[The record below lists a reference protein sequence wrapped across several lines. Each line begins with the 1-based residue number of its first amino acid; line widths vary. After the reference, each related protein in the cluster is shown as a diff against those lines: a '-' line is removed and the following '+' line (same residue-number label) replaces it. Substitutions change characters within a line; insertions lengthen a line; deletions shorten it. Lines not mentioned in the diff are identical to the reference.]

1 MDSRN
6 RRASAIYTG
15 LPWRGM
21 YPLADGDVDREDRF
35 QAAGLYRASD
45 GTFEI
50 VTVLGSVR
58 GPRAS
63 GTVTGPRAS
72 GTVRG

>member
-1 MDSRN
+1 MDSRDK
-6 RRASAIYTG
+6 RASAIHTG

-35 QAAGLYRASD
+35 QAAGLYRAGD
-45 GTFEI
+45 GTFVI

-58 GPRAS
+58 GPRA
-63 GTVTGPRAS
+63 GGLVLGPRTN

>member
-6 RRASAIYTG
+6 KRASAIYTG

-35 QAAGLYRASD
+35 QSAGLYRASAV
-45 GTFEI
+45 GFEI
-50 VTVLGSVR
+50 VTVLGSV
-58 GPRAS
+58 
-63 GTVTGPRAS
+63 TGPRAAGS
-72 GTVRG
+72 VMGPLETGSVRG